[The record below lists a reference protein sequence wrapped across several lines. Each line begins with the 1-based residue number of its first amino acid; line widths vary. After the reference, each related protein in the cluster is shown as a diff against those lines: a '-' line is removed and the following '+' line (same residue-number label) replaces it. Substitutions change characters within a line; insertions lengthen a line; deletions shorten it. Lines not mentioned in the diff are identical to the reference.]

1 MSGAC
6 HYYSSNEL
14 AEDCSNDLVA
24 VTEQEIWPDSLVHI
38 ASNLRWAMTKFLL
51 RVAAIVLFC
60 SFAAASGAFAS
71 THDEAEVVS
80 MEGAPLGMTTDES
93 ADNVDQST
101 CDLVSEST
109 DNADPLTS
117 SPAEMQTC
125 LTACKGG
132 SAAMLRYCTV
142 FLDPRIK
149 LLCIAAAGG
158 SFAVCAGFC
167 YARFAD

>member
-1 MSGAC
+1 M
-6 HYYSSNEL
+6 
-14 AEDCSNDLVA
+14 
-24 VTEQEIWPDSLVHI
+24 P
-38 ASNLRWAMTKFLL
+38 KFLL

-71 THDEAEVVS
+71 THDEAGVS
-80 MEGAPLGMTTDES
+80 TEGAPLGMTTDES

-101 CDLVSEST
+101 CDFVSEST

-125 LTACKGG
+125 LNACKGG
-132 SAAMLRYCTV
+132 GAAMLRYCTV

-149 LLCIAAAGG
+149 ALCIVAAGG